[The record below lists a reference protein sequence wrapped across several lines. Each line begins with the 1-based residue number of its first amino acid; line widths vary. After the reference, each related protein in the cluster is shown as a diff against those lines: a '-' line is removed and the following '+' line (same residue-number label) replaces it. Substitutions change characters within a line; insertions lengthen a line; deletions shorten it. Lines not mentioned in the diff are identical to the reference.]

1 MSCDC
6 VAHLPSSLHATCHK
20 YLQPDCYYN
29 STQNGRRQT
38 SDGIVR
44 AGSSG
49 KLQIAY
55 CIQKNLQLATFNL
68 QFNQIQQTVVS
79 MRHLTVC
86 VWVGACSEV
95 KTLIKLTWQTTWWGT
110 FMRKRNVANVDVA
123 IQKDQRSLW
132 TGHTQLW
139 LKAFWSKTHKNN
151 QKQQRQQMQLHSYT
165 LAKCNEWSEVEWTK
179 IKQGY

>member
-86 VWVGACSEV
+86 VCGWGMQRGQDTNKVNMANNLMGHLYAQAKCRKCRCSDPKGSKEP
-95 KTLIKLTWQTTWWGT
+95 L
-110 FMRKRNVANVDVA
+110 N
-123 IQKDQRSLW
+123 W
-132 TGHTQLW
+132 THT
-139 LKAFWSKTHKNN
+139 A
-151 QKQQRQQMQLHSYT
+151 
-165 LAKCNEWSEVEWTK
+165 LAKSFLVKNAQEQPKTTTAANATAQLYIGK
-179 IKQGY
+179 M